1 VTNFEFKVEAV
12 KELKSSL
19 RVLEKKCKQQLT
31 LIEEDGINRGYSIN
45 SDIFEIATRIY
56 KISALLGYVGSFNLE
71 FLDKEKK

>member
-1 VTNFEFKVEAV
+1 MTNFEFKVEAV
-12 KELKSSL
+12 KDLKSNL
-19 RVLEKKCKQQLT
+19 RVLEKKCKEQLT
-31 LIEEDGINRGYSIN
+31 LIEKDGIDRGYSIN